1 MAPSD
6 MDMGPTGPDP
16 ILGAGPDIG
25 SALPPV
31 RGGQPLVRTRT
42 AFSMFDLIYHSTVR
56 EIRKTH
62 RNAMVGLILNILQTV
77 IFIAAFY
84 FMFGLL
90 GVRGSGIYQAD
101 FLIYIMSGIFLFLT
115 HSKAMAAVI
124 RSDGPTSAMMQHA
137 PLNTVITICS
147 SAVAAL
153 YTQLL
158 ALFVV
163 LFLYHALI
171 TPVVIDDPVGA
182 MAMLLL
188 AWFSGVAIGV
198 IFLAL
203 RPWYPEFVTIASSI
217 YSRANMIAS
226 GKMFVANMLPGH
238 ILVLFSWNPLFHAID
253 QARGY
258 AFIHYTPHNSN
269 LIYPVVISIVLI
281 VIGLMGEH
289 YTRRHASLSW
299 GSAR

>member
-1 MAPSD
+1 M
-6 MDMGPTGPDP
+6 T
-16 ILGAGPDIG
+16 DIG
-25 SALPPV
+25 LQRTPRRP
-31 RGGQPLVRTRT
+31 RLVHTRT
-42 AFSMFDLIYHSTVR
+42 ALSMLELIYHSTVR

-62 RNAMVGLILNILQTV
+62 RNALMGLLLNILQTI
-77 IFIAAFY
+77 IFIVAFY
-84 FMFGLL
+84 YMFNLI

-115 HSKAMAAVI
+115 HSKAMGAVI
-124 RSDGPTSAMMQHA
+124 KSDGPTSAMMQHA

-147 SAVAAL
+147 SALAAL

-171 TPVVIDDPVGA
+171 TPVVIDHPIGA
-182 MAMLLL
+182 FGMLLL

-226 GKMFVANMLPGH
+226 GKMFVANALPGS
-238 ILVLFSWNPLFHAID
+238 ILVLFDWNPLFHAID
-253 QARGY
+253 QARGF

-269 LIYPVVISIVLI
+269 IAYPIILSLVLI

-289 YTRRHASLSW
+289 YTRRHASVSW
-299 GSAR
+299 GASR

>member
-1 MAPSD
+1 MAVTTQTD
-6 MDMGPTGPDP
+6 D
-16 ILGAGPDIG
+16 GADIG
-25 SALPPV
+25 LALGRAQRRPARRSQARSAFGILE
-31 RGGQPLVRTRT
+31 
-42 AFSMFDLIYHSTVR
+42 LIYHSTVR

-62 RNAMVGLILNILQTV
+62 RNALMGLVLNILQTV
-77 IFIAAFY
+77 IFVAAFY
-84 FMFGLL
+84 FMFNLL
-90 GVRGSGIYQAD
+90 GQRGSGIYQAD
-101 FLIYIMSGIFLFLT
+101 FLLYIMTGIFLFLT
-115 HSKAMAAVI
+115 HSKAMGAVVK
-124 RSDGPTSAMMQHA
+124 SDGPTSAMMQHA

-147 SAVAAL
+147 AALAAL

-158 ALFVV
+158 ALIVV

-171 TPVVIDDPVGA
+171 TPVVIDDPAGC
-182 MAMLLL
+182 MAMLML
-188 AWFSGVAIGV
+188 AWFSGVAIGI

-226 GKMFVANMLPGH
+226 GKMFVANALPGFM
-238 ILVLFSWNPLFHAID
+238 LVLFDWNPLFHAID
-253 QARGY
+253 QARGF

-269 LIYPVVISIVLI
+269 IVYPVVLSLVLI

-299 GSAR
+299 GAAR

>member
-1 MAPSD
+1 MAHTE
-6 MDMGPTGPDP
+6 TGMR
-16 ILGAGPDIG
+16 
-25 SALPPV
+25 PP
-31 RGGQPLVRTRT
+31 RRAPRLVRTRT
-42 AFSMFDLIYHSTVR
+42 AMSMLELIYHSTVR

-62 RNAMVGLILNILQTV
+62 RNALAGLTINILQTV
-77 IFIAAFY
+77 IFITAFY
-84 FMFGLL
+84 FMFNLL

-115 HSKAMAAVI
+115 HTKAMAAVI
-124 RSDGPTSAMMQHA
+124 KSDGPTSAMMQHA
-137 PLNTVITICS
+137 PLNTVVTICS
-147 SAVAAL
+147 SAIAAL

-182 MAMLLL
+182 FGMLLL

-198 IFLAL
+198 IFLSL
-203 RPWYPEFVTIASSI
+203 RPWYPDFVTIASSI

-226 GKMFVANMLPGH
+226 GKMFVANVLPGH
-238 ILVLFSWNPLFHAID
+238 ILVLFDWNPLFHAID

-258 AFIHYTPHNSN
+258 AFIHYNPHNSN
-269 LIYPVVISIVLI
+269 IAYPIIVSLVLI
-281 VIGLMGEH
+281 VIGMMGEH
-289 YTRRHASLSW
+289 YTRRHASVSW
-299 GSAR
+299 GASQ